1 MICNSIEFG
10 ALFNTTFSIALFKNI
25 LLGIVQ
31 LGNWEH
37 LALDQTDLL
46 QLLQHRFKPDSC

>member
-10 ALFNTTFSIALFKNI
+10 ALFNTTFSIVLFKNI